1 VTVRFARP
9 IVVGHCRVDQ
19 CNVGATDLMKAEGQ
33 DRVEANVHGQ
43 AARRVGQTP
52 VRSNRG

>member
-1 VTVRFARP
+1 
-9 IVVGHCRVDQ
+9 
-19 CNVGATDLMKAEGQ
+19 MKAEGQ